1 MFRSRVRVH
10 CPSQNIFLDLSLS
23 IPLMVIDVSCC
34 IIHHS
39 WRLTRFSLM
48 TEKYTYTCIKESLK
62 LKIKPRGSNL
72 LSNLTLISSFLHIS
86 NINCFPKSFFKV
98 FYCMESLLHIEC
110 DSYQSQTS
118 LLLYYGLCLLLY
130 VWYFI
135 CIFLFIRII
144 S

>member
-34 IIHHS
+34 IIHQLF
-39 WRLTRFSLM
+39 RLTRFSLM
-48 TEKYTYTCIKESLK
+48 TEKYTWIKELLK
-62 LKIKPRGSNL
+62 LKIKHWSSNL

-86 NINCFPKSFFKV
+86 NINCFHKSFFKV

-118 LLLYYGLCLLLY
+118 LLLFYGLCLLLY
-130 VWYFI
+130 VWYFYVNVL
-135 CIFLFIRII
+135 CL
-144 S
+144 SV